1 MLYWALCGIW
11 LYPFAIPRRIRPNT
25 STATRRIC
33 KMRHQA
39 ELVRQNEAVPKIVT
53 VAAAK
58 GGVGK
63 TTLAY
68 ELAQVLG
75 APLVDLDWDE
85 GGATRRWGYRHEDR
99 VRAPLLAAL
108 ESGRTPALL
117 DGKVR
122 KPDLVPSHPD
132 LAYHQPEPDE
142 MARMLEKWAGE
153 WCRPY
158 VVVDTHPGAAH
169 AGHGA
174 MLAAAVVVIPTIL
187 ATNELNA
194 LEGTLKEVPDYPLL
208 LIPNRVARH
217 VPRPELR
224 RLRQLVEASQTQVG
238 PVVPYCRALETRKRH
253 SAVSSEQP
261 VPANARDFVSALHK
275 IGDAVRT
282 YTSDD

>member
-1 MLYWALCGIW
+1 M
-11 LYPFAIPRRIRPNT
+11 
-25 STATRRIC
+25 
-33 KMRHQA
+33 
-39 ELVRQNEAVPKIVT
+39 PKIVT

-68 ELAQVLG
+68 ELAQVLN
-75 APLVDLDWDE
+75 APLIDLDWDD
-85 GGATRRWGYRHEDR
+85 GGATRRWGFRHEDR
-99 VRAPLLAAL
+99 VRAPLLDAL
-108 ESGRTPALL
+108 ETGRTPAPLT
-117 DGKVR
+117 GKGR

-132 LAYHQPEPDE
+132 LAYRQPEADE
-142 MARMLEKWAGE
+142 MAEVLEKWAAE
-153 WCRPY
+153 WARPY

-169 AGHGA
+169 AGNGA
-174 MLAAAVVVIPTIL
+174 MLAAAVVVVPTIL

-208 LIPNRVARH
+208 LVPNRVARS

-224 RLRQLVEASQTQVG
+224 RLRQLVEASETQVG

-253 SAVSSEQP
+253 AALCSEEP
-261 VPANARDFVSALHK
+261 TPANARDFVGALHK
-275 IGDAVRT
+275 LADAVRT

>member
-1 MLYWALCGIW
+1 M
-11 LYPFAIPRRIRPNT
+11 
-25 STATRRIC
+25 
-33 KMRHQA
+33 
-39 ELVRQNEAVPKIVT
+39 PKIVT

-68 ELAQVLG
+68 ELAQVLN
-75 APLVDLDWDE
+75 APLVDLDWDD

-99 VRAPLLAAL
+99 VRAPLLDAF
-108 ESGRTPALL
+108 ESGRTPTPLA
-117 DGKVR
+117 GRAR
-122 KPDLVPSHPD
+122 KPDLIPSHPG
-132 LAYHQPEPDE
+132 LAYRQPEADE
-142 MARMLEKWAGE
+142 MARILEKWAGE
-153 WCRPY
+153 WNRPY
-158 VVVDTHPGAAH
+158 VIVDTHPGAAH

-174 MLAAAVVVIPTIL
+174 MLAAAVVVVPTVL

-208 LIPNRVARH
+208 LIPNRVART

-253 SAVSSEQP
+253 AAMSSEQP
-261 VPANARDFVSALHK
+261 VPANARDFVTAIQK
-275 IGDAVRT
+275 AADAVRT